1 MTRLERLAA
10 DLKTAIAGNGK
21 DIRTVQRLAEVY
33 VLLGEPDLAVNLT
46 LRIAHS
52 FEDDGFALKAV
63 AVLKRTLSDG
73 VDRVEVHEH
82 LARLCGRLGLD
93 REAAD
98 HQQLAARTR
107 SFI

>member
-10 DLKTAIAGNGK
+10 DLETAIAGNGK
-21 DIRTVQRLAEVY
+21 DIRTMQRLAEVY

-52 FEDDGFALKAV
+52 FEDDGFAAV